1 MPSAWWPR
9 SRTGRRSVS
18 KVSGSGKPF
27 GWIVAAFVA
36 TIAPAFEVDA
46 AEGRRVVI
54 EIRSFKFVPPAPV
67 IRRGD
72 VIVWINKDIVPH
84 SATANDDSWDTGQ
97 IEAGKQVEMVALGTM
112 FGRYY
117 CKFHPAMTAR
127 LAEIG
132 ASPAAMPTRDDPSAR
147 PQAAAAF

>member
-1 MPSAWWPR
+1 M
-9 SRTGRRSVS
+9 
-18 KVSGSGKPF
+18 SGSGKLF
-27 GWIVAAFVA
+27 GWIVAAFAA
-36 TIAPAFEVDA
+36 TIAPVLDADA
-46 AEGRRVVI
+46 AEERRVVI
-54 EIRSFKFVPPAPV
+54 EIQSFKFVPAAPLV
-67 IRRGD
+67 RRGD
-72 VIVWINKDIVPH
+72 TIVWINKDIVPH

-117 CKFHPAMTAR
+117 CKFHPTMTAR

-147 PQAAAAF
+147 QQAAAAF